1 MRQDRGR
8 LRPLRFVL
16 PVLVLAAAAAGAAVL
31 VLTRPAPEAAPVA
44 ERRFAVRTVTAA
56 RSDFAPVIRHFGRL
70 VASREVQLE
79 AAVAGRVIEI
89 SDRLRPGGQLRAGD
103 IVARLDPAFYE
114 SQLRQLRAARAEAE
128 AALAELEVER
138 AAARRAAEV
147 AQQQLALAERELER
161 QRSLVARR
169 VTSEKTVEAAEQAVL
184 QRREASIEA
193 ERRRDGLEQRI
204 ARQRATLEGLGAQI
218 AWAERQLADT
228 VVRVP
233 FDAVVAEVQV
243 VVGRELRAHDPIAR
257 IYARDDL
264 EIAFSLADSEFGRLW
279 RDGLPGRDIVA
290 AWKLGDVVYELRGR
304 VTRIDDRVDRTAA
317 GIGVYAAI
325 TANPDG
331 APLRPDA
338 FLEVGVPDV
347 TYRDVFVLPRT
358 ALYGGDTVYV
368 VEDDRLVAREVEPV
382 ARADGM
388 VAVRGGLADGERVL
402 VTRLAEVGPGL
413 RVRLVP

>member
-16 PVLVLAAAAAGAAVL
+16 PLLVLAAAAAGAAVL
-31 VLTRPAPEAAPVA
+31 VLTRPSPEPAPVE
-44 ERRFAVRTVTAA
+44 ERRLAVRTVTAT

-79 AAVAGRVIEI
+79 AAVAGRVTEV
-89 SDRLRPGGQLRAGD
+89 SEGLRPGGQLRAGD

-128 AALAELEVER
+128 ATLAELEVEL
-138 AAARRAAEV
+138 AAARRTAEV

-169 VTSEKTVEAAEQAVL
+169 VASEKTVEAAEQAEL
-184 QRREASIEA
+184 QRREALIEA

-204 ARQRATLEGLGAQI
+204 AQQRATLDRLAAQI

-257 IYARDDL
+257 IYAPEDI

-290 AWKLGDVVYELRGR
+290 EWKLGDAAYELRGR
-304 VTRIDDRVDRTAA
+304 VTRIGERVDRAAA
-317 GIGVYAAI
+317 GVGLYAAI
-325 TANPDG
+325 TANPAG
-331 APLRPDA
+331 VPLRPDA
-338 FLEVGVPDV
+338 FLEVEVPDV

-388 VAVRGGLADGERVL
+388 VAVRGGLADGEQVL
-402 VTRLAEVGPGL
+402 VTRLAEAGPGL
-413 RVRLVP
+413 RVRVVP